1 MAIASI
7 EKQADKLV
15 VRPSGRLDTAKT
27 PLLDREIHPH
37 LDGIR
42 IIVMDFSQVE
52 YITSSCLRL
61 LLWLEQEM
69 EDRGGEV
76 QLIHAG
82 EPVLKI
88 LDLSGF
94 GDVIHVI
101 ED

>member
-7 EKQADKLV
+7 EKQASTLLV
-15 VRPSGRLDTAKT
+15 QPSGRLDTVRT
-27 PLLDREIHPH
+27 PLLDKELQPH
-37 LDGIR
+37 LDGINT
-42 IIVMDFSQVE
+42 IVMDFSQVE

-61 LLWLEQEM
+61 LLWLEQLV

-76 QLIHAG
+76 QLTHAG
-82 EPVLKI
+82 STVLKV

-94 GDVIHVI
+94 RDAIHVI

>member
-7 EKQADKLV
+7 ERQGDMLI

-27 PLLDREIHPH
+27 PILDRELQPH

-42 IIVMDFSQVE
+42 NIEMDFSQVE

-61 LLWLEQEM
+61 LLWLEQEL

-76 QLIHAG
+76 RLVHAG
-82 EPVLKI
+82 CAVLKV
-88 LDLSGF
+88 LDLAGF
-94 GDVIHVI
+94 RDVVRVI